1 MPSLPS
7 PCFPSPPSFCP
18 SVPPPPC
25 SVRVRVRRLG
35 RALPFRVDGSRTRL
49 RLRERRLELAPP
61 LSLSAPD
68 DVTRESQRLSISPPI
83 SDGGGGHWRLRR
95 RSRSREPERLRGQA
109 MYKDRRSSA
118 VSPLPFQSCAATLPC
133 HLLPRAVTP
142 LRPALPRFAALLL
155 VPPIGRIP
163 PHHARGDYG
172 LPLPLYRTSPS

>member
-109 MYKDRRSSA
+109 MYRDRRSSA
-118 VSPLPFQSCAATLPC
+118 VSPASVSILRRHAPLPSPPSRCDPAP
-133 HLLPRAVTP
+133 PRPSSLCRAP
-142 LRPALPRFAALLL
+142 PRPAHRTN
-155 VPPIGRIP
+155 PPP
-163 PHHARGDYG
+163 PC
-172 LPLPLYRTSPS
+172 TW